1 MIVFLE
7 LEPSD
12 TRVEA
17 ALEDAY
23 MATHASLYKPVMTP
37 RGKFEGITDAMIA
50 YGVTKGT
57 FYNYI
62 WKQPDNF
69 YWIK

>member
-1 MIVFLE
+1 
-7 LEPSD
+7 
-12 TRVEA
+12 
-17 ALEDAY
+17 
-23 MATHASLYKPVMTP
+23 MTP
-37 RGKFEGITDAMIA
+37 RGKFESIIDAMLA
-50 YGVTKGT
+50 YSVTKGT